1 MIIHGKQMRITVTEN
16 HQYNMWELFKDKNTI
31 NEKNIIGFISFG
43 IMVLFAI
50 IDLATGIL
58 YMGYVGGGQLEINDT
73 IYNSF
78 VMVTL
83 GCFGISAFEKVKN
96 KEQDVK

>member
-1 MIIHGKQMRITVTEN
+1 
-16 HQYNMWELFKDKNTI
+16 MWELFKDKNTI

-43 IMVLFAI
+43 VMVLFAI
-50 IDLATGIL
+50 IDLTTAII
-58 YMGYVGGGQLEINDT
+58 YMGYVGGGELEINDT

-83 GCFGISAFEKVKN
+83 GCFGISAFEKVKT
-96 KEQDVK
+96 KE

>member
-1 MIIHGKQMRITVTEN
+1 MIFLGKMMQITVAK
-16 HQYNMWELFKDKNTI
+16 QQFNMWKLFKNKNDI

-83 GCFGISAFEKVKN
+83 GCFGISAFEKVKQN
-96 KEQDVK
+96 DEKV

>member
-1 MIIHGKQMRITVTEN
+1 
-16 HQYNMWELFKDKNTI
+16 
-31 NEKNIIGFISFG
+31 
-43 IMVLFAI
+43 MVLFAI
-50 IDLATGIL
+50 IDLGTAVI
-58 YMGYVGGGQLEINDT
+58 YMEYVGGGELEINDT

-96 KEQDVK
+96 KE

>member
-1 MIIHGKQMRITVTEN
+1 
-16 HQYNMWELFKDKNTI
+16 MWELFKDKNTI

-43 IMVLFAI
+43 IMVLFAV
-50 IDLATGIL
+50 IDLTTGII

-96 KEQDVK
+96 KE

>member
-1 MIIHGKQMRITVTEN
+1 MQITVTDN

-50 IDLATGIL
+50 IDLATGII

-83 GCFGISAFEKVKN
+83 GCFGISAFEKVK
-96 KEQDVK
+96 KQ

>member
-1 MIIHGKQMRITVTEN
+1 MQITVTEN
-16 HQYNMWELFKDKNTI
+16 HQYNMWKLFKNKNDI

-96 KEQDVK
+96 KE

>member
-1 MIIHGKQMRITVTEN
+1 
-16 HQYNMWELFKDKNTI
+16 MWKLFKNKNDI

-58 YMGYVGGGQLEINDT
+58 YVGYVGGGQLEINDT

-78 VMVTL
+78 LMVTL
-83 GCFGISAFEKVKN
+83 GCFGISAFEKVKT
-96 KEQDVK
+96 KE

>member
-1 MIIHGKQMRITVTEN
+1 
-16 HQYNMWELFKDKNTI
+16 MWNLFKNKNDI
-31 NEKNIIGFISFG
+31 NEKNLIGFISFG

-83 GCFGISAFEKVKN
+83 GCFGISAFEKVKQKN
-96 KEQDVK
+96 EEV

>member
-1 MIIHGKQMRITVTEN
+1 MQITE
-16 HQYNMWELFKDKNTI
+16 QYNMWELFKDKNTI

-83 GCFGISAFEKVKN
+83 GCFGISAFEKVKKN
-96 KEQDVK
+96 DEKV